1 MWYVIYY
8 DILSKGKCMA
18 RTGLY
23 KSEVKKARDSLV
35 AQNINPSVDA
45 VRVALGNTGSKTT
58 IHKYLKELEEDG
70 VTDCRKVTISD
81 ALQDLV
87 ERLAAQLHDEAN
99 SRIELAHQQ
108 SKEKEQQHAEA
119 VVALQKENMA
129 LSEQLQR
136 IETSHHQE
144 VTTHEQTRALL
155 QQETMTRHTFEQQ
168 LVDIRERLSENDAHR
183 LSLEEKH
190 KHARDALEHYRQSVK
205 EQRDQ
210 DQRRHE
216 QQIQQLQAEMR
227 QLQQTLVMKQ
237 EEVTKLNQDGVRLI
251 AELSHA
257 QKTLHEQQSTTRQ
270 LEKKLDTLLV
280 IEQRCKTLDAQLSE
294 KEAHIKE
301 LKSQATD
308 ASTQITELSKLAHR
322 LELELTAAHTK
333 LEVQQAM
340 TMELR
345 TYHEASRDSGS

>member
-1 MWYVIYY
+1 
-8 DILSKGKCMA
+8 MA

-23 KSEVKKARDSLV
+23 KSDVKKARDSLV

-70 VTDCRKVTISD
+70 VTDGRKVTISD

-87 ERLAAQLHDEAN
+87 ERLAAQLNDEAS
-99 SRIELAHQQ
+99 SRIELVHQQ
-108 SKEKEQQHAEA
+108 GKDKEQQHVEA
-119 VVALQKENMA
+119 LAALQKENLA

-144 VTTHEQTRALL
+144 VTTHEQTRGLL
-155 QQETMTRHTFEQQ
+155 QQETMARHTLEQQ
-168 LVDIRERLSENDAHR
+168 LVDIRERLADNDAHR

-227 QLQQTLVMKQ
+227 QLQQTLVIKQ
-237 EEVTKLNQDGVRLI
+237 EEVTRLNQDGARLV
-251 AELSHA
+251 ADLSHV
-257 QKTLHEQQSTTRQ
+257 QKRLYDQQSTSQQ
-270 LEKKLDTLLV
+270 LEKKLEALQA
-280 IEQRCKTLDAQLSE
+280 IEQRCKTLDTQLSE

-301 LKSQATD
+301 LKSQAAN
-308 ASTQITELSKLAHR
+308 ASTQVTELSKLTHR

-340 TMELR
+340 TLELR
-345 TYHEASRDSGS
+345 AYMEHKEIVEASLKEAKA